1 MANPDI
7 RSLDIAMLRTF
18 EALMAERSVSRAAAR
33 LFLSQPAVSA
43 SLKRLRE
50 VFGDALFTR
59 SGHGVEPTA
68 RALALAPHVQAV
80 LTECARLFNAGQE
93 FDPAASD
100 RIFRIAGSDHMSQLV
115 LPRLCSELAGEGS
128 GIRLLWEALDFAE
141 VPQRLQRGD
150 ADIGFL
156 PRPSPPASLRSELLY
171 TDAFVLVT
179 RRGNPRLRGT
189 PTLADCCA
197 VPFVSLGHG
206 RSQLEDV
213 VDQILLRAG
222 HRRYLQVA
230 VTSFAQIV
238 DVLLQ
243 TEHAAIAPERAV
255 RRYAD
260 VLAVHALPFELPPY
274 GMYLCWRHRA
284 DDDPGIQW
292 LRGRLRAAAAAQAEG
307 PAAAR

>member
-1 MANPDI
+1 MANVDI

-18 EALMAERSVSRAAAR
+18 EALMTERSVSRAAAR

-50 VFGDALFTR
+50 VFGDPLFTR
-59 SGHGVEPTA
+59 SGHGVEPTP

-80 LTECARLFNAGQE
+80 LTECARLFNVGQDFEPAG
-93 FDPAASD
+93 SD

-115 LPRLCSELAGEGS
+115 LPGLCQQLADQGS
-128 GIRLLWEALDFAE
+128 GVRLLWETVDFAS
-141 VPQRLQRGD
+141 VPQWLQRGD
-150 ADIGFL
+150 ADLGFL
-156 PRPSPPASLRSELLY
+156 PRPSAPASLQSVLLY
-171 TDAFVLVT
+171 QDDFVFIT
-179 RRGNPRLRGT
+179 RRGNARLQQS
-189 PTLADCCA
+189 PTLADFCSL
-197 VPFVSLGHG
+197 PFVSLGYG

-213 VDQILLRAG
+213 VDQILQRAG
-222 HRRYLQVA
+222 QRRYLQVA

-243 TEHAAIAPERAV
+243 TDHVAIAPLRAV
-255 RRYAD
+255 QRYAD

-284 DDDPGIQW
+284 EDDPGIQW
-292 LRGRLRAAAAAQAEG
+292 LRGQVVAAVAED
-307 PAAAR
+307 